1 MLDPTRRPCT
11 IPKTPF
17 VIIDSR
23 CTMKMNRC
31 YISRQ
36 SNQIFLV
43 LLLALGLATC
53 AGSKTHWLR
62 LRLHPV
68 GEEGAKANVTIGVL
82 PFEDGRTSTK
92 RLGQRV
98 LRSGKEEPIRL
109 ESASAAKDVTNILHR
124 ILKARKIRMVE
135 LSHWDAAP
143 KNLKDLPEEVDVA
156 IAGRIMDLAVEAQS
170 FTVKT
175 TVRYRVKLSAQLGLR
190 RQGKMVMKAVE
201 VNPEETT
208 VRFNPQKVQESLNE
222 AVATALG
229 QIVDVAIS
237 SSK

>member
-1 MLDPTRRPCT
+1 
-11 IPKTPF
+11 
-17 VIIDSR
+17 
-23 CTMKMNRC
+23 MKMNQC

-36 SNQIFLV
+36 SNQILLV
-43 LLLALGLATC
+43 LLLALSLTAC

-62 LRLHPV
+62 LRLHPA
-68 GEEGAKANVTIGVL
+68 GEEGTRANVTIGVL
-82 PFEDGRTSTK
+82 PFEDGRPSTK

-109 ESASAAKDVTNILHR
+109 ESVSAAKDVTDILRR
-124 ILKARKIRMVE
+124 ILKAREIGVVE
-135 LSHWDAAP
+135 LSHRDAAP

-156 IAGRIMDLAVEAQS
+156 IAGRIEALAVEAQS

-175 TVRYRVKLSAQLGLR
+175 TVRYRVKLSAQLGLKR
-190 RQGKMVMKAVE
+190 KGKIVTKTVE
-201 VNPEETT
+201 VNPEEST

-229 QIVDVAIS
+229 QIVDAAIS